1 MLNCNKMVSI
11 LTPQILRGQNAAII
25 VKSTIAKIVAVRVY
39 VNIRDNILSA
49 KIVREPRYANIIA
62 FAVSVEIVK
71 VHLFVNMVVENM
83 TAENARGLDSVNM
96 ITEGILAHSAGNDV
110 YMDAER
116 PYARIA
122 MAPGFVN
129 TLGCA
134 ITAGIAVE
142 VESVLMVNAASGVR
156 IVRNSVQSPY
166 HQYLYNKNNLSN
178 IYQEKYQLPICRLT
192 LERELESFTIS
203 MTSTMTG
210 IITSIM
216 TGIMTSTMTGIITS
230 PQLKD
235 HA

>member
-1 MLNCNKMVSI
+1 MWGIGTLKHCYFECTYLGYKQFARLVRKCVGYK
-11 LTPQILRGQNAAII
+11 TY
-25 VKSTIAKIVAVRVY
+25 IAVTK
-39 VNIRDNILSA
+39 
-49 KIVREPRYANIIA
+49 RYGR
-62 FAVSVEIVK
+62 S
-71 VHLFVNMVVENM
+71 M

-178 IYQEKYQLPICRLT
+178 IYQ
-192 LERELESFTIS
+192 
-203 MTSTMTG
+203 
-210 IITSIM
+210 
-216 TGIMTSTMTGIITS
+216 
-230 PQLKD
+230 
-235 HA
+235 